1 MLDQSGGGVVKG
13 LNEAEILAE
22 LTNEEEDVFTGKKL
36 PLCKESDVKSN
47 RNTSPG
53 KENAEPFYK
62 ESRNSRRVKGKCNVR
77 MLNETPAKLTDY
89 DDYEEAE
96 GDGSKEREKHKSST
110 KSQVKISKRS
120 SVVEVLNDRSPSL
133 TDSEDDNEDGVK
145 ERKQPRV
152 GKRSRVKK
160 TKSKFTVKDLT
171 KSNKLNIKR
180 KCNITIQNE
189 TPAEINDLIATESD
203 IKCDGGECSNRNN
216 NVIEKSKLTLIWFR
230 WMVLGREKS

>member
-1 MLDQSGGGVVKG
+1 MKISRSYCVSDLKFDLCCKRNLDLNSTTLLLDGVRLDGNRQLWTLDIDRNSIIDVMLDQSGGGVVKG

-96 GDGSKEREKHKSST
+96 GDGK
-110 KSQVKISKRS
+110 
-120 SVVEVLNDRSPSL
+120 
-133 TDSEDDNEDGVK
+133 
-145 ERKQPRV
+145 
-152 GKRSRVKK
+152 
-160 TKSKFTVKDLT
+160 
-171 KSNKLNIKR
+171 
-180 KCNITIQNE
+180 
-189 TPAEINDLIATESD
+189 
-203 IKCDGGECSNRNN
+203 
-216 NVIEKSKLTLIWFR
+216 
-230 WMVLGREKS
+230 